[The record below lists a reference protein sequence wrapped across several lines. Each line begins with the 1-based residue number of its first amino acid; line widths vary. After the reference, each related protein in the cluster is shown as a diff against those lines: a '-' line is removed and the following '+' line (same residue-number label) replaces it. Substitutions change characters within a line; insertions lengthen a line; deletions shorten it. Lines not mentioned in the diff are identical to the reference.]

1 MTDNTHLRYEPEER
15 PPHALAAAMG
25 AQIVAMI
32 LTGIMITPL
41 VVSRSAGLDAG
52 ESSWLVFGA
61 LVAAGLSTWLQ
72 VSRIGIVGSGYVLFV
87 GSNAAFISVA
97 VAALQN
103 GGPSLLATLVALSA
117 LSTFL
122 FTAKLPALR
131 RILTPAV
138 GGTVLMLMALSVAP
152 IAWGMMKRV
161 PAAFEGTVTVPLVV
175 LTTILLIVLISLFG
189 SGAMRLWAPLMGV
202 LGGSAVAG
210 FAGMVDL
217 APVAA
222 APWVGLPGGSW
233 PGMALDFQP
242 EFWMLLPAFVLISLV
257 GGIETYAD
265 SISVQRTSRR
275 REAPIDFKAV
285 QGAINADGVGSFIAG
300 VIGTVPNTVY
310 SSSVAVVELT
320 GVASRRVG
328 WWGGFFLILLA
339 FCPKIAAVVAAMPG
353 PVAGAF
359 VMMIIVLLFGHGV
372 RLVNEDGLGFEV
384 GLAVCLGFW
393 VGFGF
398 QEKALFN
405 ELLPSWAQLFL
416 GNSTTA
422 GGLTAILLMAI
433 ISLRQ
438 RSRDRLAVP
447 LAVGSIGQVRELIQ
461 RFSQRLGWDR
471 QAEDRLMLAAEEAM
485 LFLMEGQVGKD
496 GRLGRGQPGQ
506 LLVRLRKVD
515 EDAEI
520 EYVSAPAGTNA
531 ETALAAI
538 ASAGSPDPEAD
549 LSLRLLRGMAKE
561 VKHLQY
567 HGTDYL
573 LVRVDSTG

>member
-1 MTDNTHLRYEPEER
+1 MSENTHLRYEPEER
-15 PPHALAAAMG
+15 PPHLLAAAMG

-41 VVSRSAGLDAG
+41 VVSRTAGLDG
-52 ESSWLVFGA
+52 PTTSWLVFGA
-61 LVAAGLSTWLQ
+61 LIAAGISTWLQ
-72 VSRIGIVGSGYVLFV
+72 VSRIGIIGSGYVMFV

-97 VAALQN
+97 VAAIEG
-103 GGPSLLATLVALSA
+103 GGPALLATLVSVSA
-117 LSTFL
+117 LFTFL

-152 IAWGMMKRV
+152 VAWGMMKRV
-161 PAAFEGTVTVPLVV
+161 PTQFAGSTAVPIVV
-175 LTTILLIVLISLFG
+175 LITTVAIVAISLFARG
-189 SGAMRLWAPLMGV
+189 VTRLWAPLLGV
-202 LGGSAVAG
+202 LTGSAAAALFGMIDVA
-210 FAGMVDL
+210 
-217 APVAA
+217 PIAA
-222 APWVGLPGGSW
+222 APWIGLPSGSW
-233 PGMALDFQP
+233 PGLALDFP
-242 EFWMLLPAFVLISLV
+242 PTFWMLLPAFVLITLV

-275 REAPIDFKAV
+275 QAQPIDFRGV

-300 VIGTVPNTVY
+300 LVGTVPNTVY

-328 WWGGFFLILLA
+328 WWGGAFLILLA
-339 FCPKIAAVVAAMPG
+339 FSPKISAIVAAMPG

-398 QEKALFN
+398 QQGALFN
-405 ELLPSWAQLFL
+405 DMLPSWAQLFL
-416 GNSTTA
+416 SNGTTS
-422 GGLTAILLMAI
+422 GGLTAILLMLV
-433 ISLRQ
+433 ISLGR
-438 RSRDRLAVP
+438 RSRDRLTVP
-447 LAVGSIGQVRELIQ
+447 LALASITEVRTLIQ
-461 RFSQRLGWDR
+461 GFADRLGWDKT
-471 QAEDRLMLAAEEAM
+471 AEDRLVLAAEEAM
-485 LFLMEGQVGKD
+485 LFLLEARVGE
-496 GRLGRGQPGQ
+496 RQPGQ
-506 LLVRLRKVD
+506 LMVRLRRID
-515 EDAEI
+515 EDAEL
-520 EYVSAPAGTNA
+520 EYVSAPVGTNA
-531 ETALAAI
+531 ETALAAVT
-538 ASAGSPDPEAD
+538 AAGAPADPGQD
-549 LSLRLLRGMAKE
+549 LSLRLLRAMAKE

-567 HGTDYL
+567 HGSDYL

>member
-1 MTDNTHLRYEPEER
+1 MSENTHLRYEPEER
-15 PPHALAAAMG
+15 PPHLLAAAMG

-41 VVSRSAGLDAG
+41 VVSRTAGLDG
-52 ESSWLVFGA
+52 PTTSWLVFGA
-61 LVAAGLSTWLQ
+61 LIAAGISTWLQ
-72 VSRIGIVGSGYVLFV
+72 VSRIGIIGSGYVMFV

-97 VAALQN
+97 VAAIEG
-103 GGPSLLATLVALSA
+103 GGPALLATLVSVSA
-117 LSTFL
+117 LFTFL

-152 IAWGMMKRV
+152 VAWGMMKRV
-161 PAAFEGTVTVPLVV
+161 PTQFAGSTAVPIVV
-175 LTTILLIVLISLFG
+175 LITTVAIVAISLFG
-189 SGAMRLWAPLMGV
+189 RGVTRLWAPLLGV
-202 LGGSAVAG
+202 LTGSAAAALFGMIDVA
-210 FAGMVDL
+210 
-217 APVAA
+217 PIAA
-222 APWVGLPGGSW
+222 APWIGLPSGSW
-233 PGMALDFQP
+233 PGLALDFP
-242 EFWMLLPAFVLISLV
+242 PTFWMLLPAFVLITLV

-275 REAPIDFKAV
+275 QAQPIDFRGV

-300 VIGTVPNTVY
+300 LVGTVPNTVY

-328 WWGGFFLILLA
+328 WWGGAFLILLA
-339 FCPKIAAVVAAMPG
+339 FSPKISAIVAAMPG

-398 QEKALFN
+398 QQGALFN
-405 ELLPSWAQLFL
+405 DMLPSWAQLFL
-416 GNSTTA
+416 SNGTTS
-422 GGLTAILLMAI
+422 GGLTAILLMLV
-433 ISLRQ
+433 ISLGR
-438 RSRDRLAVP
+438 RSRDRLTVP
-447 LAVGSIGQVRELIQ
+447 LALASITEVRTLIQ
-461 RFSQRLGWDR
+461 GFADRLGWDKT
-471 QAEDRLMLAAEEAM
+471 AEDRLVLAAEEAM
-485 LFLMEGQVGKD
+485 LFLLEARVGE
-496 GRLGRGQPGQ
+496 RQPGQ
-506 LLVRLRKVD
+506 LMVRLRRID
-515 EDAEI
+515 EDAEL
-520 EYVSAPAGTNA
+520 EYVSAPVGTNA
-531 ETALAAI
+531 ETALAAVT
-538 ASAGSPDPEAD
+538 AAGAPADPGQD
-549 LSLRLLRGMAKE
+549 LSLRLLRAMAKE

-567 HGTDYL
+567 HGSDYL

>member
-15 PPHALAAAMG
+15 PPHSLAAAMG

-339 FCPKIAAVVAAMPG
+339 FCPKIAAVVAATPRVQASAMRMPRRCAATW
-353 PVAGAF
+353 PRHRRRSRA
-359 VMMIIVLLFGHGV
+359 LEGV
-372 RLVNEDGLGFEV
+372 SR
-384 GLAVCLGFW
+384 
-393 VGFGF
+393 
-398 QEKALFN
+398 AL
-405 ELLPSWAQLFL
+405 
-416 GNSTTA
+416 
-422 GGLTAILLMAI
+422 AI
-433 ISLRQ
+433 I
-438 RSRDRLAVP
+438 
-447 LAVGSIGQVRELIQ
+447 
-461 RFSQRLGWDR
+461 
-471 QAEDRLMLAAEEAM
+471 
-485 LFLMEGQVGKD
+485 
-496 GRLGRGQPGQ
+496 
-506 LLVRLRKVD
+506 
-515 EDAEI
+515 
-520 EYVSAPAGTNA
+520 AG
-531 ETALAAI
+531 
-538 ASAGSPDPEAD
+538 
-549 LSLRLLRGMAKE
+549 
-561 VKHLQY
+561 
-567 HGTDYL
+567 
-573 LVRVDSTG
+573 